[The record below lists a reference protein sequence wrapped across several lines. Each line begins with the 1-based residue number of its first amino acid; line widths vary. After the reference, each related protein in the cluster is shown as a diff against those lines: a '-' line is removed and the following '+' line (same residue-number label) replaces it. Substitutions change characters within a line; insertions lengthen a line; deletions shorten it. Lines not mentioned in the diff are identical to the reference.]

1 MQPLIMVFVAVSMI
15 ALQFS
20 RESYTLFST
29 STVIDAR
36 EEQPEKQLLP
46 MLVTDDGMLM
56 AVREE
61 QPLKQLLPMLVTD
74 DGMLMDAR
82 EEQLLKEPSYRFVTE
97 LGIIVFIQPRIKVLV
112 AVSMT
117 ALQLFLESYIVLSL
131 STTIALI
138 AEHP

>member
-56 AVREE
+56 
-61 QPLKQLLPMLVTD
+61 
-74 DGMLMDAR
+74 DAR

-97 LGIIVFIQPRIKVLV
+97 LGITVFIQPRIKVLV

-131 STTIALI
+131 STTIASI